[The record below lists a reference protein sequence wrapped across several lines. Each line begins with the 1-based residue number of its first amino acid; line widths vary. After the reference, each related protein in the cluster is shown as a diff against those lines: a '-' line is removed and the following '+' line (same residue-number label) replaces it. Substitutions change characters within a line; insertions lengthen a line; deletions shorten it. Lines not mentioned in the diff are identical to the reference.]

1 MITSVTHG
9 ERPADGRRDRWNEH
23 RARRRAV
30 LVEAGVRAIDKY
42 GSQSSAEEI
51 AETAQVSRTVLYRY
65 FRDKE
70 DLRLAISQRV
80 VDIVV
85 AELLPPLRTGK
96 TANEIIGG
104 TLEALTVWVEAHPRL
119 YYFLRQR
126 GASGEA
132 ALGQVEAT
140 MADQLAELLGGFM
153 VWFGIETR
161 LAQPAAQS
169 IVGMVERTIAWWMK
183 AGKLSRP
190 ELVAHLGRAIWDVI
204 DGELRRSNVTLDPDD
219 PLPVDAARRQQA

>member
-1 MITSVTHG
+1 MNGTLTHG
-9 ERPADGRRDRWNEH
+9 ERPADGRRDRWNDH

-42 GSQSSAEEI
+42 GAESSAEEI
-51 AETAQVSRTVLYRY
+51 AATAQVSRTVLYRY

-70 DLRLAISQRV
+70 DLRLAISRRV

-126 GASGEA
+126 GTSGEP
-132 ALGQVEAT
+132 ALGEVEAT
-140 MADQLAELLGGFM
+140 MADQLADLL
-153 VWFGIETR
+153 
-161 LAQPAAQS
+161 PAAQS
-169 IVGMVERTIAWWMK
+169 IVGMVEHTIAWWMK
-183 AGKLSRP
+183 AGKLGRT

-204 DGELRRSNVTLDPDD
+204 DGELRRSNVTLGPDD
-219 PLPVDAARRQQA
+219 PLPLDAARRREGA